1 MSAHVYLIRTQ
12 KDGIL
17 TDAVYTSPEAAQAGV
32 AAVPSGRGWVL
43 VVSVPLLTS
52 PDDVAAHLASKAE
65 ASRAAEAAALPGFT
79 ASAVGTVR
87 P

>member
-1 MSAHVYLIRTQ
+1 MSHVYLIRTQ

-32 AAVPSGRGWVL
+32 EAIPPGRGWVL
-43 VVSVPLLTS
+43 VVSVPLLAS
-52 PDDVAAHLASKAE
+52 AEDVAALLAA
-65 ASRAAEAAALPGFT
+65 RDAAAQRQDAAPLAFNI
-79 ASAVGTVR
+79 SATGEVR